1 MTASPISAERSYF
14 TFVLWRN
21 DDVTTTGQQI
31 VDFEREVA
39 REDRQMLEQFP
50 GELSLDR
57 GLLVDV
63 QSDKA
68 SLEWRRRY
76 SALINPASG
85 ATHSSS

>member
-1 MTASPISAERSYF
+1 M
-14 TFVLWRN
+14 LWRN
-21 DDVTTTGQQI
+21 DDVSTTGQQI

-57 GLLVDV
+57 GALVDV

-76 SALINPASG
+76 SALINPAS
-85 ATHSSS
+85 

>member
-1 MTASPISAERSYF
+1 
-14 TFVLWRN
+14 
-21 DDVTTTGQQI
+21 
-31 VDFEREVA
+31 
-39 REDRQMLEQFP
+39 MLEQFP